1 MDESGVPLMPLKPEE
16 KSVGV
21 RLALSAAVVVAGG
34 LLAGC
39 PPAQPP
45 KQNLSGQVDFRTT
58 SAPIVGAE
66 PVAGG
71 IYVSLGSY
79 TPLSGSALDRA
90 LLDRTAIAAKA
101 SSSVPTTAPATQ
113 PPSTESS
120 SEPPPMAVK
129 YYLQGREKF
138 LDGANSEAMEY
149 LDDALKLDP
158 NAFTVLRLMGRVCFA
173 SSQLARGALY
183 LQRAQQQRPTDVE
196 VNYLLGRYWLER
208 KDFDRAV
215 YYLLQADDSPER
227 AISSAETP
235 LVSFYLARAFQ
246 SAGFHKAA
254 AAEYNQ
260 FLETAALPVP
270 GYRYDRELN
279 YLIEEQWATHLAVAE
294 NDVMIGDYARALPH
308 YDEAAREEPND
319 AFIASRQVNA
329 LIHSGKTDQARQS
342 ALALVAATK
351 GSDDSLQLLAWVYKI
366 GHRDS
371 QLVGDLRGYLKSE
384 AGDDPSTALT
394 LAATLDYV
402 GQKDAAFATLDDY
415 LQAHPTNLDVLA
427 RLLKRVNSPDTFARA
442 LNATAHV
449 LDAAPDKHDAVIKL
463 FTPIAQLPAA
473 ATYVAQFPAN
483 APAQDTNGTAAYL
496 CALTLE
502 ANNADPR
509 LIDAA
514 YQDAITRDPSLEPAR
529 DDYVTW
535 LLSQERFKEASS
547 LVQEAIHNKQ
557 ESPRTL
563 RLLVES
569 EAAQQRYSK
578 LPSAWAST
586 PKRDTPTTPTSACSS
601 PLSTASARKTPRPTL
616 N

>member
-1 MDESGVPLMPLKPEE
+1 MPLKLEE

-21 RLALSAAVVVAGG
+21 RLALSAAVVLAGG

-45 KQNLSGQVDFRTT
+45 KQNVTGQVDLRTT
-58 SAPIVGAE
+58 SAPTVGTE

-71 IYVSLGSY
+71 IYVSLGSS
-79 TPLSGSALDRA
+79 TPLSGAALDRA
-90 LLDRTAIAAKA
+90 LYDRNTIAAKV
-101 SSSVPTTAPATQ
+101 SSSITTTAPATQ
-113 PPSTESS
+113 PA
-120 SEPPPMAVK
+120 PPAASLRTAPMAVK

-138 LDGANSEAMEY
+138 LEGANSESMDF
-149 LDDALKLDP
+149 LDKALALDP

-319 AFIASRQVNA
+319 AFIASRYVNA
-329 LIHSGKTDQARQS
+329 LIHTGKTADARQS
-342 ALALVAATK
+342 ALALVAAAK
-351 GSDDSLQLLAWVYKI
+351 GSDDSLQLLAWVYKVD
-366 GHRDS
+366 HRDS
-371 QLVGDLRGYLKSE
+371 QLVPDLRGYLKSE
-384 AGDDPSTALT
+384 SGDDPAAALT

-415 LQAHPTNLDVLA
+415 LQTHPTNLDVLA
-427 RLLKRVNSPDTFARA
+427 RLLKRVNSPDTFSRA
-442 LNATAHV
+442 GPPPHA
-449 LDAAPDKHDAVIKL
+449 LDAAPDKHDAVIEL
-463 FTPIAQLPAA
+463 FTPIAHLPAA

-483 APAQDTNGTAAYL
+483 ALAQDTNGTAAYL
-496 CALTLE
+496 YVRPSRPTTPTRTLPMPPTRTPSRGT
-502 ANNADPR
+502 PR
-509 LIDAA
+509 SNL
-514 YQDAITRDPSLEPAR
+514 L

-535 LLSQERFKEASS
+535 PLPGTLQGSLFSRAGRRSTTSRKARAS
-547 LVQEAIHNKQ
+547 
-557 ESPRTL
+557 L

-569 EAAQQRYSK
+569 GGRPAALQHL

-586 PKRDTPTTPTSACSS
+586 PKKRYPDNPDIRLQL